1 MLFKKKWCFAFIAIM
16 ALSNITCGF
25 GFLGFNNENFTTS
38 KPELEQMVG
47 IYLPIEKTEK
57 LIKSQYNLDM
67 NDISISL
74 YPDGTFEMNNMPDW
88 WATDSG
94 GSNGGV
100 DTGTGKWD
108 IDFDDSNGEYWELFL
123 GFETGTFSSG
133 EMFSTWINIANNQ
146 PPYSLWFYIGP
157 DGPPVMIFEQVIEN
171 PQ

>member
-1 MLFKKKWCFAFIAIM
+1 MLSKKKWRFAFIAIM

-25 GFLGFNNENFTTS
+25 GFLGFNNENFTKI
-38 KPELEQMVG
+38 KPEPEQMAG
-47 IYLPIEKTEK
+47 IYLPTEKTEK
-57 LIKSQYNLDM
+57 LIKSQYNLDTK
-67 NDISISL
+67 DISIYL
-74 YPDGTFEMNNMPDW
+74 YPDGAFEMNNMPDW
-88 WATDSG
+88 WATDFG
-94 GSNGGV
+94 DSNGGV
-100 DTGTGKWD
+100 DTGKGKWD